1 MKENQKIGIFESVAL
16 FSGILSLCMMALPA
30 YWETG
35 KDSITL
41 LQMVF
46 GNDRLDFNSFLLLG
60 MILLIIGSAVA
71 AIVAVI
77 CFTKKSYSEKTLT
90 ILGIVSGIFFLASAI
105 ILALGII
112 ITGLDKENSELGLIQ
127 GNWGIGIGNILVP
140 LFGFISF
147 VMSYPASLIIL
158 HHKDLKDKK
167 K

>member
-16 FSGILSLCMMALPA
+16 LSGILSLCMMVLPA

-41 LQMVF
+41 FQMVF
-46 GNDRLDFNSFLLLG
+46 GNDRLEFNFILLLG
-60 MILLIIGSAVA
+60 MILLLIGVIVA
-71 AIVAVI
+71 AMLIVI
-77 CFTKKSYSEKTLT
+77 CFTKKIYNDKTLT

-140 LFGFISF
+140 LFGFVSF

-158 HHKDLKDKK
+158 HHKDLKDKAK
-167 K
+167 